1 MMVYGME
8 PERALA
14 ILDSALIVGNVNAFQ
29 ADAFAMYQ
37 SLKRH
42 GYDETMGIWM
52 SNRFSATLED
62 CINNTP
68 DIPLRDL
75 YYRLFTNT
83 VGSHVMVYNAP
94 AYGNIYRESMREF
107 LK

>member
-1 MMVYGME
+1 MIRYKADVYNE
-8 PERALA
+8 DL
-14 ILDSALIVGNVNAFQ
+14 
-29 ADAFAMYQ
+29 
-37 SLKRH
+37 
-42 GYDETMGIWM
+42 GIWM

-68 DIPLRDL
+68 DIPFRDL

-83 VGSHVMVYNAP
+83 VGSHVMVYNAGN
-94 AYGNIYRESMREF
+94 YGNIYRESMREY